1 MAHSKPPARFLAVCT
16 FWLGLLLLAP
26 LVSAADREFVQW
38 QDGNGQTVWLADDRK
53 PALYTDNFG
62 SCLENGLID
71 VTRFDAA
78 LYHDNM
84 TLMFDIQGTT
94 NLTRDSVMS
103 MFQRAQHHFC
113 KQAKID

>member
-1 MAHSKPPARFLAVCT
+1 MAQSKLSARFLAVCT
-16 FWLGLLLLAP
+16 IFLGLLLVP
-26 LVSAADREFVQW
+26 FVSAEDSFVQW
-38 QDGNGQTVWLADDRK
+38 QDETGQTVWLRDDRK

-62 SCLENGLID
+62 SCLDNGLID

-103 MFQRAQHHFC
+103 MFRIAHAMFDFWKLC
-113 KQAKID
+113 

>member
-1 MAHSKPPARFLAVCT
+1 MAQSHLLPRLFAICTIFLA
-16 FWLGLLLLAP
+16 LLHSAL
-26 LVSAADREFVQW
+26 AADEYVQW
-38 QDGNGQTVWLADDRK
+38 QDSTGNSVWLRDDRK

-62 SCLENGLID
+62 SCLESGLID

-103 MFQRAQHHFC
+103 MFDHPSSWS
-113 KQAKID
+113 

>member
-1 MAHSKPPARFLAVCT
+1 MAHSRLLPRLLAVCMV
-16 FWLGLLLLAP
+16 FLALLPLA
-26 LVSAADREFVQW
+26 LAREREFVIS
-38 QDGNGQTVWLADDRK
+38 QDNQGNTIWLADDRK

-62 SCLENGLID
+62 SCLDNGLVD

-94 NLTRDSVMS
+94 NLTRDPVMS
-103 MFQRAQHHFC
+103 MYESC
-113 KQAKID
+113 NG